1 LPITPLDRFK
11 GFKVLPFVTTAQA
24 LHERT
29 SALGVSTLPGQNH
42 QVLEVPALHHLLYI
56 FPVIKGKGSVTEKG
70 KEAIAKAKELVKK
83 AAAAATPGGGGEGD
97 TLVAS

>member
-56 FPVIKGKGSVTEKG
+56 FPVKGKGSVTEKG
-70 KEAIAKAKELVKK
+70 KEAIVKAKELVKK
-83 AAAAATPGGGGEGD
+83 AAAAATPGSG
-97 TLVAS
+97 